1 MGYLV
6 MGETRKEKEKKGIR
20 IVIWDFVVKGGREK
34 GTEKK
39 REKNRRVAMPVRTE
53 CGVYLG

>member
-1 MGYLV
+1 MGYWV
-6 MGETRKEKEKKGIR
+6 IGETRKEKEREEIR
-20 IVIWDFVVKGGREK
+20 IAIWDFVVKGGREK

-39 REKNRRVAMPVRTE
+39 REKKRKVAMPVRTE

>member
-6 MGETRKEKEKKGIR
+6 IGETRKGKENKEIR
-20 IVIWDFVVKGGREK
+20 IAMWDFVVKGERGRK
-34 GTEKK
+34 REKK
-39 REKNRRVAMPVRTE
+39 RKLAMPVRTE